1 MLTTV
6 LGLIAAAAVWVWYVL
21 RTPPEQAPEKR
32 SR

>member
-6 LGLIAAAAVWVWYVL
+6 LGLIAAAAWVWYVL